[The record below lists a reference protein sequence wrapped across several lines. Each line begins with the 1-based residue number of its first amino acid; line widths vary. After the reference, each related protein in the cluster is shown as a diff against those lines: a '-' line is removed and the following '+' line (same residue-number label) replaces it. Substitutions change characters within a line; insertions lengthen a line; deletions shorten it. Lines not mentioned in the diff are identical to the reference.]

1 MQPPMMP
8 HIAASDR
15 PEFVRAPVLG
25 PPGEPDVVSP
35 VGVVG
40 GGVAKTGEIAVIINN
55 NHSLMQNSSWQQEN
69 TTRCYMYPQTF
80 EDTCTCTGA
89 VFKVTVYL

>member
-15 PEFVRAPVLG
+15 PEFVRAPVSG
-25 PPGEPDVVSP
+25 PPGELDVVSP

-40 GGVAKTGEIAVIINN
+40 GGVAKNRR
-55 NHSLMQNSSWQQEN
+55 NSSDN
-69 TTRCYMYPQTF
+69 
-80 EDTCTCTGA
+80 
-89 VFKVTVYL
+89 